1 MLTHQIGAPSFV
13 EVISQSKL
21 TTLPCHTQLT
31 GILKHVLTSFVLT
44 RIEDLLK
51 FETVDIQLE
60 GQAVKV
66 RQVQVVEVRQGL

>member
-1 MLTHQIGAPSFV
+1 MLIYTD
-13 EVISQSKL
+13 E
-21 TTLPCHTQLT
+21 
-31 GILKHVLTSFVLT
+31 LKHVLTSFVLT